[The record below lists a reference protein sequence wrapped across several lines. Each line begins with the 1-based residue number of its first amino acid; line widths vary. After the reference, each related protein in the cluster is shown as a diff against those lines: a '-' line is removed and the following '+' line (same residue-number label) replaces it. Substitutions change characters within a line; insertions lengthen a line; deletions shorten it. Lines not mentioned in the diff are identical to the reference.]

1 MIHTH
6 TTDRFN
12 AQVVSDQPDKK
23 EGRKRRRMAKAM
35 NRVGSGALDTSHSL
49 LRPNGPIVSFVGNK
63 PNGVFTNE
71 K

>member
-1 MIHTH
+1 MHRLYQINQTK
-6 TTDRFN
+6 
-12 AQVVSDQPDKK
+12 KK
-23 EGRKRRRMAKAM
+23 EEKEGEWPKAM